1 MIHIGTSGYSYAD
14 WKGPYYPESIK
25 DNEMLQYYAQDFRT
39 TEINYTYYRM
49 PSARTL
55 AAMAK
60 KVPDDFIFTIK
71 ASKELTHERDLP
83 DGDGADGGG
92 TPENFR
98 FFREA
103 LQPLIDEGKFGAVLA
118 QFPSSFKPSPESNA
132 YLETFRE
139 HMGDLPVVVEFR
151 NAAWVTDE
159 TMELLRKNNLGYCC
173 VDEPRLRGLI
183 PPIAVATSPIAYVRF
198 HGRNAKKWYHHDE
211 AYERYSYEYKPEELQ
226 EWVPKI
232 EKLENTAQE
241 TFVFTNN
248 HYRGAAIR
256 TANQLK
262 DLLAQNS
269 AVTAK

>member
-1 MIHIGTSGYSYAD
+1 MWMIVPAHRQWRYREMIHIGTSGYSYAD
-14 WKGPYYPESIK
+14 WKGPFYPENIK
-25 DNEMLQYYAQDFRT
+25 DNEMLPYYAQDFRT

-60 KVPDDFIFTIK
+60 KVPDDFIFTVK

-83 DGDGADGGG
+83 DGDGSESGGG

-118 QFPSSFKPSPESNA
+118 QFPSSFKPSPENSA

-139 HMGDLPVVVEFR
+139 RMGDILLVVEFR
-151 NAAWVTDE
+151 NAGWVTDE

-173 VDEPRLRGLI
+173 VDEPRLRG
-183 PPIAVATSPIAYVRF
+183 
-198 HGRNAKKWYHHDE
+198 
-211 AYERYSYEYKPEELQ
+211 
-226 EWVPKI
+226 
-232 EKLENTAQE
+232 
-241 TFVFTNN
+241 
-248 HYRGAAIR
+248 
-256 TANQLK
+256 
-262 DLLAQNS
+262 
-269 AVTAK
+269 